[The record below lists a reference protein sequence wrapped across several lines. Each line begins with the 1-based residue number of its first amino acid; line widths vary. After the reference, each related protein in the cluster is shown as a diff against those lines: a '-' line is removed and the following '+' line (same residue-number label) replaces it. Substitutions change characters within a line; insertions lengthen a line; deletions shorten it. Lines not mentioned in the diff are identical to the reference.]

1 MCTDSEESSFSSSSS
16 TPDCSISSIS
26 TDNIKDSSQ
35 SQDIEEIL
43 PFTVVQERR
52 SLLNSKL
59 AGEKHE
65 KLKRK
70 LPNDSQ
76 LVTCAQEELKIKRQ
90 MLERMEVTD
99 KQHAEYMNKMF
110 ANMERLTN
118 SIADGFGLLRQIM
131 LPKERFP
138 PPQAHYYHQSQPSA
152 FMPSAPVSHQMDRPN
167 SAQYSFT
174 NHLFSDESRK
184 SL

>member
-1 MCTDSEESSFSSSSS
+1 MSTDSEEISPSSRSS
-16 TPDCSISSIS
+16 TPDYPISSIS
-26 TDNIKDSSQ
+26 TDNIEDSSQ

-43 PFTVVQERR
+43 PSTVVRERR

-59 AGEKHE
+59 AGPKHE

-76 LVTCAQEELKIKRQ
+76 LVTCAQEELKMKKK

-118 SIADGFGLLRQIM
+118 SIADGFG
-131 LPKERFP
+131 
-138 PPQAHYYHQSQPSA
+138 
-152 FMPSAPVSHQMDRPN
+152 
-167 SAQYSFT
+167 
-174 NHLFSDESRK
+174 
-184 SL
+184 

>member
-1 MCTDSEESSFSSSSS
+1 MVDLSGHGRVVLLFFELREQIWGGSPASTTISSGIKTTELSEMCTDSEEISPSSSSS
-16 TPDCSISSIS
+16 TPDCPISSIS
-26 TDNIKDSSQ
+26 TDNIEHNSQ

-43 PFTVVQERR
+43 PSTVVQER

-59 AGEKHE
+59 AGHKHE

-76 LVTCAQEELKIKRQ
+76 LVTCAQEELKMKKK

-118 SIADGFGLLRQIM
+118 SIADGFWFI
-131 LPKERFP
+131 E
-138 PPQAHYYHQSQPSA
+138 
-152 FMPSAPVSHQMDRPN
+152 
-167 SAQYSFT
+167 T
-174 NHLFSDESRK
+174 NNAT
-184 SL
+184 

>member
-1 MCTDSEESSFSSSSS
+1 MCTDSEISPSSSSS
-16 TPDCSISSIS
+16 TPDCLITSIS
-26 TDNIKDSSQ
+26 TDNIEDSSQ
-35 SQDIEEIL
+35 TQDIEEIL
-43 PFTVVQERR
+43 PSTVVQERR

-59 AGEKHE
+59 AGHKHE

-118 SIADGFGLLRQIM
+118 SIADGFGLLRQNATSREISPTTSSL
-131 LPKERFP
+131 LPSK
-138 PPQAHYYHQSQPSA
+138 SA
-152 FMPSAPVSHQMDRPN
+152 
-167 SAQYSFT
+167 
-174 NHLFSDESRK
+174 
-184 SL
+184 